1 MKFSVKQYA
10 EALWQTLSETSP
22 ADQDKVINNF
32 VQILGSNGDLS
43 YYETIIKDFERIDR
57 EYRGVKEVEIAVA
70 NESQM
75 DSEVVKQLNQTL
87 GNDILLKKKVDESL
101 IGGIVVK
108 VEDTLID
115 ASVKAHLNKLKN
127 NLSQ

>member
-10 EALWQTLSETSP
+10 EALHQTLLETAP
-22 ADQDKVINNF
+22 KDQDKVINNF
-32 VQILGSNGDLS
+32 VQVLGKNGDLP
-43 YYETIIKDFERIDR
+43 YYETIIKQFEKIDR
-57 EYRGVKEVEIAVA
+57 ESKGIKEVEVTVA
-70 NESQM
+70 NEALI
-75 DSEVVKQLNQTL
+75 DSNVITSLNKTL
-87 GNDILLKKKVDESL
+87 GNDIELKKKVDESL

-115 ASVKAHLNKLKN
+115 ASIKGHLNKLKN